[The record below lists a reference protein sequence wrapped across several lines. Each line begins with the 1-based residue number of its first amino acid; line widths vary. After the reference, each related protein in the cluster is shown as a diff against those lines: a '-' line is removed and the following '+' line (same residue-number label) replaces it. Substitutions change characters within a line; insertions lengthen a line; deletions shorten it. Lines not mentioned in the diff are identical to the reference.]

1 MHKNVF
7 VVRYLWQDGIA
18 LFGNKIPGYSVSL
31 LAQIFSR
38 HRHTYHTHAL
48 THALVFVYMYS
59 CMYVCGRQWV
69 NWRAS
74 DIPRARPHTHKNT
87 HVHMHTSP
95 PDGVAA
101 WNELASMILTYT
113 CTHPSLDGVA
123 ARNELADILEVRAC
137 IRACVRAC
145 VRVRVFTCKCV
156 CASVCVCVCV

>member
-18 LFGNKIPGYSVSL
+18 LFGKKIPGYSVSL

-95 PDGVAA
+95 LDGVAA

-113 CTHPSLDGVA
+113 CTQSLTHACTTVTWA
-123 ARNELADILEVRAC
+123 ASSNSQQHLVNLNTHRHEM
-137 IRACVRAC
+137 
-145 VRVRVFTCKCV
+145 
-156 CASVCVCVCV
+156 